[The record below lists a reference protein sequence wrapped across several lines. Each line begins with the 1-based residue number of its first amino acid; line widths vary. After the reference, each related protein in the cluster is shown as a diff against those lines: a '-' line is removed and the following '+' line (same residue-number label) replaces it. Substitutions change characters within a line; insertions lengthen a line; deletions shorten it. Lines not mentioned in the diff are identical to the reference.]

1 MKDKSQIYLTIDGR
15 QVDVKKG
22 KFEFPGFV
30 IDPSE
35 GEVLK
40 IVATDRWQNK
50 SEKTINIKVEFKQTA
65 DTRSY
70 EKPNP
75 NNIRTKTDNDKIAI
89 IIGIE
94 KYQALSNLDAPYAN
108 RDANVNDRSVP
119 GNINK
124 TQTGQPGMRYDQ
136 RADPDDVQQNQN
148 SAQAATNAAEI
159 ARLKQLVQ
167 ARR

>member
-1 MKDKSQIYLTIDGR
+1 MKLVNGNLVITTVQFVKDNFKVDVDKKEVADVIRSLSFTETLKLADAIKTDDAVSVSSYFDIAEISEAGYGTIGTQQASSSSIKSQATK
-15 QVDVKKG
+15 DVN
-22 KFEFPGFV
+22 
-30 IDPSE
+30 
-35 GEVLK
+35 
-40 IVATDRWQNK
+40 AQRR
-50 SEKTINIKVEFKQTA
+50 A
-65 DTRSY
+65 
-70 EKPNP
+70 
-75 NNIRTKTDNDKIAI
+75 NNAQQD
-89 IIGIE
+89 
-94 KYQALSNLDAPYAN
+94 AN

-136 RADPDDVQQNQN
+136 RADPDDVQRGQN